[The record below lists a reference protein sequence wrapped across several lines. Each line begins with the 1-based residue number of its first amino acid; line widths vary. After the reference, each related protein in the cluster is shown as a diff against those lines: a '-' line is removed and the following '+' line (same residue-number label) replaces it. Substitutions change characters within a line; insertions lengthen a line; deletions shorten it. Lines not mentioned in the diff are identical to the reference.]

1 MDDLGWRSVLFVP
14 ASRPDRFDKALAAGA
29 DAVCVDLE
37 DAVAPAHKQDARAAA
52 MRFLAEGGK
61 GGGGGG
67 PDRVIRINTPR
78 SVAGM
83 RDTLALIEARPSGGT
98 VVVPKIDSPEEVGWV
113 DQLLTEAGLDLRL
126 VAQIETLHGVDQ
138 AAAITAASHRVSA
151 VMFGGLDLAAELGV
165 PASWDGLLYGR
176 SRVVHA
182 AARAG
187 IPAIDMP
194 FVDVH
199 DVDGCRAEAQRA
211 LALGFTAKMAIH
223 PNQVPTINE
232 AYTPTPDEV
241 AQAER
246 IVTAWKDAP
255 DGVIQ
260 LDGKMVERP
269 IVLAMRR
276 TLARA
281 RAPERASTSTRHGD
295 VA

>member
-52 MRFLAEGGK
+52 MRFLAEGG
-61 GGGGGG
+61 GGG

-83 RDTLALIEARPSGGT
+83 RDALALIEAHPSGGA

-126 VAQIETLHGVDQ
+126 VAQIETLRGVDQ
-138 AAAITAASHRVSA
+138 AAAITAASRRVSA

-165 PASWDGLLYGR
+165 PASWDGLLHGR

-194 FVDVH
+194 FVDVR
-199 DVDGCRAEAQRA
+199 DAEGCRAEAQRA
-211 LALGFTAKMAIH
+211 LSLGFTAKMAIH
-223 PNQVPTINE
+223 PGQVPTINE

-241 AQAER
+241 ADAER
-246 IVTAWKDAP
+246 IVAAWKDAP

-276 TLARA
+276 MLARA
-281 RAPERASTSTRHGD
+281 RAPERASTPTRHGD
-295 VA
+295 AA